1 MKIRYVLASTIALAL
16 AMAALTPA
24 AASAGNGLAAGGGSS
39 GSVDPAVASLAADL
53 GLSISEAEKRND
65 WQHRALQLDAALRHS
80 MADSFA
86 GVWVDEENGGRVK
99 IGVAGQAPLPD
110 QARRDIVALGLQDA
124 TDLVRVKFSW
134 NDLLVMSPLL
144 SQQLK
149 AANRGSDVQL
159 TPFFEPQYN
168 RVALYVPQAGMTAAQ
183 QDVVAQ
189 ARARFSDRVR
199 FVSYSGRINQTRCAL
214 IGTYDCD
221 APLRG
226 GVSLYINT
234 SQFQCSTA
242 FNARSVSD
250 GKWYVMTAAH
260 CGAVGTDFWAYQ
272 PDKAVFSKIGPMH
285 SRGNPDL
292 ANDYGIITVNNPA
305 GLPAGWSPRPWVY
318 VKAST
323 GRGGVAGTTTDYQ
336 YTITGTGGS
345 GVGNRV
351 CAITARTGTSCGR
364 ILMVGYPNPGDYAVA
379 DYCSYPGDSGGG
391 MVNNHIAMGINVGY
405 FGSNN
410 CGQGAY
416 VGITEAQQNLH
427 VSVATG

>member
-1 MKIRYVLASTIALAL
+1 
-16 AMAALTPA
+16 MAALTPA
-24 AASAGNGLAAGGGSS
+24 AASAGNGWGGRGSS
-39 GSVDPAVASLAADL
+39 GPVDPAIASLASDL
-53 GLSISEAEKRND
+53 GLSIAEAEKRND
-65 WQHRALQLDAALRHS
+65 WQQRALQLDAALRQS

-86 GVWVDEENGGRVK
+86 GVWIDEDHGGRVQ
-99 IGVAGQAPLPD
+99 IGVAGQAPLPA
-110 QARRDIVALGLQDA
+110 QARQDIATLGLQDVA
-124 TDLVRVKFSW
+124 DVVRVTFSW

-159 TPFFEPQYN
+159 IPFFEPQYN

-199 FVSYSGRINQTRCAL
+199 LVDYPGRINHTRCAL

-226 GVSLYINT
+226 GVSMYINT
-234 SQFQCSTA
+234 STFQCSTG
-242 FNARSVSD
+242 FNVRSNSD

-260 CGAVGTDFWAYQ
+260 CGGVGTEFWAYQ
-272 PDKAVFSKIGPMH
+272 PDKAVFSKIGAMH
-285 SRGNPDL
+285 SRGDPSL
-292 ANDYGIITVNNPA
+292 FNDYGIVTINNPA
-305 GLPAGWSPRPWVY
+305 ALPAGWSPRPWVY

-323 GRGGVAGTTTDYQ
+323 GRGGVAGTTTDYD
-336 YTITGTGGS
+336 YTISGTGGS

-364 ILMVGYPNPGDYAVA
+364 ILATGFPDPGDYAVA
-379 DYCSYPGDSGGG
+379 DYCVLGGDSGGG
-391 MVNNHIAMGINVGY
+391 MVNAHLALGINVGY
-405 FGSNN
+405 IGSNN
-410 CGQGAY
+410 CGQSVY
-416 VGITEAQQNLH
+416 VGITEAQQSLH
-427 VSVATG
+427 VHVATG